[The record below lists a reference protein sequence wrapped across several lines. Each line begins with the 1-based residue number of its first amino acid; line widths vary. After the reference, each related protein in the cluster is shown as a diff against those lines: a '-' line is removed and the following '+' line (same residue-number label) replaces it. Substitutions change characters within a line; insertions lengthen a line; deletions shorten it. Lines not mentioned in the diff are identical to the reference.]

1 MTAEEPFH
9 HFGRG
14 PSRFALC
21 RIVPVALV
29 DDRDLFARRRG
40 FGPVLGRSGRVVSG
54 LAHRIRLALGGGI
67 CKRSASR
74 VVCRPSPEFLDEQ
87 PAEAAVN
94 SPDRRGGVRHRHQL
108 LDPRGFEPGA
118 VGFIPE
124 AWVTTSSPRN
134 GEAGR
139 IRPHLV
145 V

>member
-54 LAHRIRLALGGGI
+54 LAHRIRLALRGG
-67 CKRSASR
+67 SAS
-74 VVCRPSPEFLDEQ
+74 
-87 PAEAAVN
+87 AARAALSAVHRRN
-94 SPDRRGGVRHRHQL
+94 SSMNSLPK
-108 LDPRGFEPGA
+108 PR
-118 VGFIPE
+118 
-124 AWVTTSSPRN
+124 
-134 GEAGR
+134 
-139 IRPHLV
+139 
-145 V
+145 